1 MKSLKITGLI
11 FFLLS
16 SSLCAQN
23 DLGDKEQEVINAQA
37 ARFSAMI
44 QADDEKLDKL
54 LSDDLSYSHT
64 TGWTET
70 KAEFLST
77 VNSGKLNY
85 LSMSSK
91 DLNVRIYGNLAV
103 LTGLAD
109 VKIIHSRGQAEFTI
123 RFLEVQRKS
132 DTTWQL
138 IAWQSV
144 KNVVD

>member
-1 MKSLKITGLI
+1 MKSSLIAGLI
-11 FFLLS
+11 LFLLA
-16 SSLCAQN
+16 SSLGAQN
-23 DLGDKEQEVINAQA
+23 DPGNMEQQVINAQT

-44 QADDEKLDKL
+44 QADGEKLDKL

-109 VKIIHSRGQAEFTI
+109 VKITHSKGQAEFTI
-123 RFLEVQRKS
+123 RFLEVQKKS
-132 DTTWQL
+132 DDTWQL

-144 KNVVD
+144 KNAVD